1 MDTYLDAD
9 GRCTVD
15 EQTSCAMM
23 LVLGL
28 YDQPDALRAQL
39 VAAVERDGCRLT
51 SGMVGV
57 QYLYDALSLCD
68 RPDLAYRIITES
80 TPGYRTWYE
89 HGATT
94 LWEAWN
100 GADNGSHN
108 HHMYS
113 GVIAWFFKSLLGI
126 TPDEKDVGFARIHIR
141 PCLLREVGYVRG
153 HMDTVRSRI
162 EAAWRY
168 EDGGFTYTLTLPKG
182 ICGEFQGKELTA
194 GAHTFRLEE
203 K

>member
-1 MDTYLDAD
+1 M
-9 GRCTVD
+9 
-15 EQTSCAMM
+15 
-23 LVLGL
+23 
-28 YDQPDALRAQL
+28 
-39 VAAVERDGCRLT
+39 
-51 SGMVGV
+51 
-57 QYLYDALSLCD
+57 
-68 RPDLAYRIITES
+68 ITES

-89 HGATT
+89 YGATT

-113 GVIAWFFKSLLGI
+113 GIIAWFFKSLLGI

-153 HMDTVRSRI
+153 HMDTVRGRI